1 MPLKSKRPRIPEAD
15 AGLMLPV
22 LKQFR
27 VLLRAMES
35 HYREVEKRSGL
46 GGAQLWALAEIAAAD
61 LTMGELAAKL
71 AIHVSTASNLVRR
84 LEELGLATRTRTR
97 TDQRV
102 VHIAATAAG
111 QRKLRVAPKPSVGLL
126 QKVLRQ
132 TPPERLAV
140 LHMELGRLVRRM
152 GRIEPGGG
160 TRLISEMIAT
170 RPAGEP
176 PAKPKG
182 PRPTKR

>member
-1 MPLKSKRPRIPEAD
+1 MPLKAARARKAAAEPP
-15 AGLMLPV
+15 LMLDV

-35 HYREVEKRSGL
+35 HYRQVERRSGL

-61 LTMGELAAKL
+61 LTMGDLAARL

-97 TDQRV
+97 ADQRV
-102 VHIAATAAG
+102 VRIAATAAG
-111 QRKLRVAPKPSVGLL
+111 RRKLRLAPKPSVGLL
-126 QKVLRQ
+126 QKVLME

-140 LHMELGRLVRRM
+140 LHKELGRLVRRM
-152 GRIEPGGG
+152 GRIEPGAA
-160 TRLISEMIAT
+160 TSLISEMIAA
-170 RPAGEP
+170 RSREG
-176 PAKPKG
+176 
-182 PRPTKR
+182 